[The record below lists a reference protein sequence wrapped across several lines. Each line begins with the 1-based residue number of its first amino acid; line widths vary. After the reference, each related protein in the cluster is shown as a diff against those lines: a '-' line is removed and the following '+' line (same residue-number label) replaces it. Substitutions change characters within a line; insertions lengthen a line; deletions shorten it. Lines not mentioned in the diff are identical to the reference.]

1 MTDIKPEIPTFP
13 PPPRRSTSLTAAA
26 AISLVF
32 GFGGAF
38 LFFWF
43 FPDVRQAIIPPGTQS
58 VIVERPGKVVVEE
71 SSRLRD
77 LGTQN
82 QRLVAGIYHS
92 DAALAIGSTTLYPAN
107 DSIGVAI
114 ILTADGWFATVDA
127 AGARLDDILVI
138 EGQPYKIEKLIT
150 DTISPFV
157 IGKIAADRLT
167 PVSFDDRDERYSGM
181 TLWSLDGTGEVL
193 KTALRSKYNN
203 FFSLADDADS
213 PAIISSDRL
222 SLGLT
227 LAAKENLLSGTPIF
241 NLAGQLVGLS
251 VSSDEAVHVVVPS
264 NTLQSFMINVLKYGK
279 PNRSYF
285 GVSYLFDNGGAE
297 TNHQTAAVIYG
308 EKLESGVAAKSPA
321 ARAGFRRGDLLL
333 SVNDIPILSPDDLFV
348 LLRRYSPGES
358 AIIEFM
364 RGDISNEVTVNLSE
378 TSARQ

>member
-1 MTDIKPEIPTFP
+1 
-13 PPPRRSTSLTAAA
+13 
-26 AISLVF
+26 
-32 GFGGAF
+32 
-38 LFFWF
+38 
-43 FPDVRQAIIPPGTQS
+43 
-58 VIVERPGKVVVEE
+58 
-71 SSRLRD
+71 
-77 LGTQN
+77 
-82 QRLVAGIYHS
+82 
-92 DAALAIGSTTLYPAN
+92 
-107 DSIGVAI
+107 
-114 ILTADGWFATVDA
+114 
-127 AGARLDDILVI
+127 
-138 EGQPYKIEKLIT
+138 
-150 DTISPFV
+150 
-157 IGKIAADRLT
+157 
-167 PVSFDDRDERYSGM
+167 M

-279 PNRSYF
+279 PNRSYL

-321 ARAGFRRGDLLL
+321 ARAGLRRGDRLL